1 MLYYG
6 LAGFVLIMAASFIRG
21 TKDKYEDFCVGAAI
35 PIFLFLLLPLAVMTG
50 WLRPLTIDGPLRA
63 VDLALGLD
71 GFAMTRWLVSHGC
84 YFLVP
89 IIYSS
94 LPLLMALAWAV
105 ERPLVLLRASVIGAL
120 LAVPFYLLFP
130 AAGPEFAF
138 ANFPS
143 AAAHL
148 VPVGWMHPRNCVPS
162 MHFTWALLLA
172 LNISNRYWRWIFIV
186 YALLTALATVAS
198 GEHYFI
204 DVLAAIPFTLAVQK
218 LSQVQTLRNRRSLQ
232 TPQGADVTT

>member
-6 LAGFVLIMAASFIRG
+6 MAGFVLIVAVSFIRG

-35 PIFLFLLLPLAVMTG
+35 PIFLFLLLPLAVATG
-50 WLRPLTIDGPLRA
+50 WLRPSTIDASLRA
-63 VDLALGLD
+63 VDLVLGLD
-71 GFAMTRWLVSHGC
+71 GFAMTRWLVSHGL

-94 LPLLMALAWAV
+94 LPLLMALAWAI
-105 ERPLVLLRASVIGAL
+105 ERPGALLRAAVIGAA
-120 LAVPFYLLFP
+120 LAVPFYLIFP
-130 AAGPEFAF
+130 AAGPQFAF

-143 AAAHL
+143 AAARL

-162 MHFTWALLLA
+162 MHFSWALLLA
-172 LNISNRYWRWIFIV
+172 LNISNWRWRWIFVV
-186 YALLTALATVAS
+186 YAVLTAFVTVAS

-204 DVLAAIPFTLAVQK
+204 DVIAAVPFTLVVQR
-218 LSQVQTLRNRRSLQ
+218 LAEARTLRNRRPLAA
-232 TPQGADVTT
+232 PQGAV

>member
-6 LAGFVLIMAASFIRG
+6 MAGFVLIIAVSFVRG

-35 PIFLFLLLPLAVMTG
+35 PIFLFLLLPFAVMTG

-120 LAVPFYLLFP
+120 LALPFYLLFP

-148 VPVGWMHPRNCVPS
+148 VSVEWIHPRNCVPS

-172 LNISNRYWRWIFIV
+172 LNISNWRWRWIFIV
-186 YALLTALATVAS
+186 YALLTAFATVAS
-198 GEHYFI
+198 GEHYFV

-218 LSQVQTLRNRRSLQ
+218 IALIQRRRS
-232 TPQGADVTT
+232 QGPLPASQSARVTI

>member
-6 LAGFVLIMAASFIRG
+6 LAGFVLIMAVSFARG

-50 WLRPLTIDGPLRA
+50 WLRPLTIDGSLRA

-71 GFAMTRWLVSHGC
+71 GFVMTRWLVSHGC

-105 ERPLVLLRASVIGAL
+105 ERPLALLRAAVIGAV

-143 AAAHL
+143 SAANL
-148 VPVGWMHPRNCVPS
+148 VPVGWMHPRNCIPS

-172 LNISNRYWRWIFIV
+172 LNISNWRWRWIFII
-186 YALLTALATVAS
+186 YALLTAFATVAS

-218 LSQVQTLRNRRSLQ
+218 MAQIQRWRSRHPL
-232 TPQGADVTT
+232 PAPRSAGVTT